1 MDGKRHGRG
10 TFTFTKKLKYV
21 GEFKYDGFNGQGTLT
36 MPDGQYVGEFK
47 DNKYI
52 GQGAFITAD
61 GDIEEII

>member
-1 MDGKRHGRG
+1 
-10 TFTFTKKLKYV
+10 L
-21 GEFKYDGFNGQGTLT
+21 
-36 MPDGQYVGEFK
+36 PDGQYVGEFK